1 MSKLIPA
8 LILMLI
14 NTAVVADGPAVTE
27 LMTQQLQDLDD
38 KIGQVITVEYGPGM
52 SSATHRHNAHIFLYV
67 LEGSVLMQVEGGELK
82 ALGPGDTFYES
93 PDDVHTVSRNASHT
107 LPAKFL
113 VFMLKDK
120 GRPTA
125 VPAPEL

>member
-1 MSKLIPA
+1 
-8 LILMLI
+8 MLI